1 MFLCVDIALFFNQ
14 YVNPIALAAIAWKYY
29 VVYCVWLVFECA
41 VVWKFFIETRN
52 TPLEEIVKHFDGED
66 ATLGGLLATEKSKK
80 LVEKTELSPVAPV
93 HSDDSLDLNGHSVVQ
108 TEKL

>member
-41 VVWKFFIETRN
+41 VAWKFFIETRN
-52 TPLEEIVKHFDGED
+52 TPLEEIVRHFDGED
-66 ATLGGLLATEKSKK
+66 AALGGLLATDKAMKFT
-80 LVEKTELSPVAPV
+80 EKTETPPVAPTP
-93 HSDDSLDLNGHSVVQ
+93 SDDSLDVNGHSIAQ
-108 TEKL
+108 TEKI